1 MKNIKDQDNLGGK
14 ITLLRLDLNV
24 PIKDNIIMD
33 ETRIDKIIPIINF
46 LINKKSKIVILSH
59 VGRPNGQRVN
69 SLSLKPISEN
79 LEKKINKK
87 IKLITM
93 NIYKVRKEDLF
104 KSNEEEIVILE
115 NIRFYKEEETNN
127 ENFAKHISSFADL
140 YVNDAFSCSH
150 RQHASVCNI
159 TKYLPS
165 YAGLQFETEINALKK
180 VTSNINKPISC
191 IIGGS
196 KISTK
201 IGLIKNLINKFDNL
215 IFVGGMA
222 NNIINFKGHSIGKS
236 LIENNCMETIREF
249 FEIADKYSCSIHYP
263 EDVCVGNDLN
273 SISKTKKL
281 DEVSDDEMILDI
293 GPKTIEKISKIISIS
308 KTVFWNGPAGYFEN
322 QNFLNGSSEI
332 AKAIAKHTK
341 DSSLYS
347 VVGGGDTIAV
357 INKTNNME
365 NFNFVSTAGGAFL
378 EYLEGK
384 KLPGIKALN

>member
-1 MKNIKDQDNLGGK
+1 M
-14 ITLLRLDLNV
+14 
-24 PIKDNIIMD
+24 
-33 ETRIDKIIPIINF
+33 
-46 LINKKSKIVILSH
+46 
-59 VGRPNGQRVN
+59 
-69 SLSLKPISEN
+69 
-79 LEKKINKK
+79 EKKINKK
-87 IKLITM
+87 IKLITT

-165 YAGLQFETEINALKK
+165 YAGLQFETEIQALKK
-180 VTSNINKPISC
+180 ITSNINKPISC

-236 LIENNCMETIREF
+236 LIEKNCINIIKEL
-249 FEIADKYSCSIHYP
+249 FEIADKCSCSIYYP
-263 EDVCVGNDLN
+263 EDVCVGNDL
-273 SISKTKKL
+273 SSFSKTKKL
-281 DEVSDDEMILDI
+281 DEVSNEEMILDI
-293 GPKTIEKISKIISIS
+293 GPKTI
-308 KTVFWNGPAGYFEN
+308 
-322 QNFLNGSSEI
+322 
-332 AKAIAKHTK
+332 
-341 DSSLYS
+341 
-347 VVGGGDTIAV
+347 
-357 INKTNNME
+357 
-365 NFNFVSTAGGAFL
+365 
-378 EYLEGK
+378 
-384 KLPGIKALN
+384 

>member
-24 PIKDNIIMD
+24 PIKDNFITD
-33 ETRIDKIIPIINF
+33 ETRIDKIIPVINF

-69 SLSLKPISEN
+69 SLSLKPISDN

-87 IKLITM
+87 IKLITT

-236 LIENNCMETIREF
+236 LIENNCMEIIKEF

-273 SISKTKKL
+273 SFSKTKKL

-322 QNFLNGSSEI
+322 QNFLKGSSEI

-341 DSSLYS
+341 NGSIYS

-357 INKTNNME
+357 INKTSSME

-384 KLPGIKALN
+384 KLPGIKALY

>member
-24 PIKDNIIMD
+24 PIKDNFITD

-46 LINKKSKIVILSH
+46 LINKKSRIVILSH

-69 SLSLKPISEN
+69 SLSLKPISDN

-87 IKLITM
+87 IKLITT

-215 IFVGGMA
+215 IKLSDFELQRK
-222 NNIINFKGHSIGKS
+222 N
-236 LIENNCMETIREF
+236 LIDN
-249 FEIADKYSCSIHYP
+249 P
-263 EDVCVGNDLN
+263 
-273 SISKTKKL
+273 
-281 DEVSDDEMILDI
+281 
-293 GPKTIEKISKIISIS
+293 
-308 KTVFWNGPAGYFEN
+308 
-322 QNFLNGSSEI
+322 
-332 AKAIAKHTK
+332 
-341 DSSLYS
+341 
-347 VVGGGDTIAV
+347 
-357 INKTNNME
+357 
-365 NFNFVSTAGGAFL
+365 
-378 EYLEGK
+378 
-384 KLPGIKALN
+384 

>member
-1 MKNIKDQDNLGGK
+1 MKNIKDEENLGGK
-14 ITLLRLDLNV
+14 VTLLRLDLNV
-24 PIKDNIIMD
+24 PIKDNIILD
-33 ETRIDKIIPIINF
+33 DTRINKIIPVINF
-46 LINKKSKIVILSH
+46 LINKKSKIVIISH

-69 SLSLKPISEN
+69 NLSLKPISDN
-79 LEKKINKK
+79 LEKKINKN
-87 IKLITM
+87 IKLITT
-93 NIYKVRKEDLF
+93 NIYKLKKEDIF
-104 KSNEEEIVILE
+104 SSNEEEIVILE
-115 NIRFYKEEETNN
+115 NIRFYIEEVTDDDG
-127 ENFAKHISSFADL
+127 FAKHLSSFADL

-150 RQHASVCNI
+150 RQHASVSSI
-159 TKYLPS
+159 TRYLPS

-180 VTSNINKPISC
+180 ITSNINKPISC

-201 IGLIKNLINKFDNL
+201 IGLIKNLIGKFDNL

-222 NNIINFKGHSIGKS
+222 NNILNFKGYSIGKS
-236 LIENNCMETIREF
+236 LIEKNSMKIIKEL
-249 FEIADKYSCSIHYP
+249 FEIAEKYSCSMYYP

-273 SISKTKKL
+273 SFSKTKQL

-293 GPKTIEKISKIISIS
+293 GPKTIEKILKIINIS

-322 QNFLNGSSEI
+322 QNFLKGSSEI

-341 DSSLYS
+341 NGSIYS

-357 INKTNNME
+357 INKTSSME

-384 KLPGIKALN
+384 KLPGIKALY

>member
-24 PIKDNIIMD
+24 PIKDNFITD
-33 ETRIDKIIPIINF
+33 ETRIDKIIPVINF

-69 SLSLKPISEN
+69 SLSLKPISDN

-87 IKLITM
+87 IKLITT
-93 NIYKVRKEDLF
+93 NIFKVRKEDLF

-201 IGLIKNLINKFDNL
+201 IGLIKNETNQQFRLSHFAHQTFDTSPTISMEQNRLIRQFPVALHEYNL
-215 IFVGGMA
+215 KPI
-222 NNIINFKGHSIGKS
+222 
-236 LIENNCMETIREF
+236 LF
-249 FEIADKYSCSIHYP
+249 F
-263 EDVCVGNDLN
+263 L
-273 SISKTKKL
+273 L
-281 DEVSDDEMILDI
+281 R
-293 GPKTIEKISKIISIS
+293 
-308 KTVFWNGPAGYFEN
+308 
-322 QNFLNGSSEI
+322 
-332 AKAIAKHTK
+332 
-341 DSSLYS
+341 
-347 VVGGGDTIAV
+347 
-357 INKTNNME
+357 
-365 NFNFVSTAGGAFL
+365 
-378 EYLEGK
+378 
-384 KLPGIKALN
+384 